1 MPELT
6 FAEIISILLIL
17 FVGVFLVVR
26 EVIQRG
32 NPDTA
37 AVKMLQNVQD
47 NRPLMEYLE
56 RQAQNNQALMN
67 AMISALHFSAPMT
80 QAIEVD
86 NELLKLLIDAKTPG
100 APVPDQTIEISTG
113 QPPLMPEVFSAQT
126 TIFPP
131 APEGEDTV
139 NITVNTDAA

>member
-6 FAEIISILLIL
+6 FAEIITILIIL
-17 FVGVFLVVR
+17 FAGVFLVAR

-32 NPDTA
+32 NPDAA

-47 NRPLMEYLE
+47 NRPLMEFLE
-56 RQAQNNQALMN
+56 REAQRHEKLMN
-67 AMISALHFSAPMT
+67 AFISALHFSVAT
-80 QAIEVD
+80 TGIEMD
-86 NELLKLLIDAKTPG
+86 NELLKLMIDAKTPG

-113 QPPLMPEVFSAQT
+113 QPPLMPEVFTPQSIDFT
-126 TIFPP
+126 PD
-131 APEGEDTV
+131 PEGEDTV